1 MGRLFNRCSPCDDS
15 MPLIHRICLILFFC
29 IPAFFSNTAFADYP
43 SEAVWRTQ
51 TGTVFEGSTAHEAL
65 DKYVAAMSA
74 CGGQSMRI
82 SYVMEKLTTS
92 YRVYWILCSNNS
104 NYGSGYIDAVKYDKC
119 GTTYEPYNGVCTGN
133 PPPPTCTPPLV
144 LDAATN
150 TCKNP
155 CVAGCNGACGGNYS
169 VAGETS
175 QVCIDNC
182 YYRTGDGIASSSGG
196 NWIYLVGSNTGQ
208 TCTASTGTPTPP
220 VCPECDCI
228 KQGKTYGTVNGA
240 VVCVAKGTPNSAQTT
255 SKQESTSSSS
265 TTNKD
270 ASGATTSTDSTS
282 QTKSESQSVNGDKVT
297 TTTTTT
303 TTNADGTS
311 TQNQTEKTESIV
323 EYCKN
328 NPSAPLCAQKT
339 DCDKYPDSVGC
350 KKSSDFIKDM
360 IGEAG
365 ADTETIQQKGVTIGS
380 DFNFNPVSLPT
391 SSGCPSPVTVT
402 LAGRSVTLSYSWL
415 CSYASA
421 FKPLVTAFALFLAY
435 GIVAAALRS
444 ESNKAAA

>member
-1 MGRLFNRCSPCDDS
+1 MSLV
-15 MPLIHRICLILFFC
+15 HRFLLILFFC
-29 IPAFFSNTAFADYP
+29 IPATFSNTANADYP
-43 SEAVWRTQ
+43 KTFLYYQSGNYGTQ
-51 TGTVFEGSTAHEAL
+51 NSSYEPICIYLKNRIEGYGYS
-65 DKYVAAMSA
+65 
-74 CGGQSMRI
+74 I
-82 SYVMEKLTTS
+82 TS
-92 YRVYWILCSNNS
+92 YQCTETRVNITYWDVGYNQAIDIIKK
-104 NYGSGYIDAVKYDKC
+104 YGSC
-119 GTTYEPYNGVCTGN
+119 NGVVSEWGN
-133 PPPPTCTPPLV
+133 GMCAGNPPTCTAPQV
-144 LDAATN
+144 WDSSTG
-150 TCKNP
+150 TCETP
-155 CVAGCNGACGGNYS
+155 CVAGCNGACGSYYS
-169 VAGETS
+169 AAS
-175 QVCIDNC
+175 QPSQACINKC
-182 YYRTGDGIASSSGG
+182 YYNTLDGIASSSGG
-196 NWIYLVGSNTGQ
+196 GWVFLVGNNTGQ
-208 TCTASTGTPTPP
+208 KCSTSDATQPP
-220 VCPECDCI
+220 PACPECDCI

-240 VVCVAKGTPNSAQTT
+240 VVCVAKGTPNSAHTT
-255 SKQESTSSSS
+255 SKDQSTSSST

-270 ASGATTSTDSTS
+270 ASGATTNTDSTS

-311 TQNQTEKTESIV
+311 TQNQTEKTESIG

-350 KKSSDFIKDM
+350 KKSSDFIKDL

-380 DFNFNPVSLPT
+380 DFNFNPVSLPS
-391 SSGCPSPVTVT
+391 SSGCPAPVTVS

-435 GIVAAALRS
+435 GIVASALRS